1 MWGRVEVDSL
11 TIANLQ
17 LKDLVQHSKTT
28 LHIDAVLAT
37 EQDNSEILPGAP
49 RASEFT
55 RAVRDRWKFLSWRWS
70 DGTYDL
76 RAARLLWLA
85 AEATFDRDRAF
96 FGSEGC
102 NCAWYQDGRQ
112 RVFLVKYRGCNNALK
127 HRSGVLGLKTDVNG
141 AFNIRRA
148 METVCKDVSSP
159 RLGATLVKS
168 NAMLVEPEYDENMYQ
183 TLTSNIKLFA
193 ADGAADEQK
202 AGRLAKELFTQLK
215 SVLKDKHTQASVLSR
230 HHGNSL
236 SQFETLLTISQS
248 ALEEDSA
255 CFRPPHVLR
264 AMCSEFGMHF

>member
-1 MWGRVEVDSL
+1 MWGRVDS
-11 TIANLQ
+11 IANLQ

-55 RAVRDRWKFLSWRWS
+55 RAVRDRWKFLSWRCS
-70 DGTYDL
+70 DGTHDL
-76 RAARLLWLA
+76 REARLLWSA

-112 RVFLVKYRGCNNALK
+112 RVFLVKYRGCNNALE

-141 AFNIRRA
+141 AFNIRSA

-168 NAMLVEPEYDENMYQ
+168 NAMFVEPEYDENMYQ

-202 AGRLAKELFTQLK
+202 AGRLAKALFTQMK
-215 SVLKDKHTQASVLSR
+215 SVLKDKTHASQRLVKAPWKLVVPIR
-230 HHGNSL
+230 DAL
-236 SQFETLLTISQS
+236 DDLTI
-248 ALEEDSA
+248 
-255 CFRPPHVLR
+255 RT
-264 AMCSEFGMHF
+264 